1 MRMRGGERSILL
13 IRLDCLLLSL
23 NKGKG
28 GGMRMR
34 GGGEINFID
43 KARLPIAKP

>member
-1 MRMRGGERSILL
+1 MRMRGGGSILL

-34 GGGEINFID
+34 GGGINFID